1 MLRAWKKEVC
11 AGSRPVGPL
20 GIVQLHGAITPALAA
35 AGFAN
40 SFSTSRTG
48 MMASHSG
55 CSPSSVML
63 RMHLRIIVF
72 LPKT

>member
-35 AGFAN
+35 AGFTN
-40 SFSTSRTG
+40 SVRTSKTESRSPLVKMKPRLPLMTG
-48 MMASHSG
+48 MMDSQSG
-55 CSPSSVML
+55 CS
-63 RMHLRIIVF
+63 
-72 LPKT
+72 